1 MSHVKM
7 GTMYVNQLMYT
18 CTIWCHMGKMS
29 DGLVKVGENDC
40 WAQCHVGTMS
50 HGSTNIASIFTVN
63 QYKIKSWQGA
73 SNNGKKLCLL
83 MCYDIF

>member
-50 HGSTNIASIFTVN
+50 RFGVIWAQCHVG
-63 QYKIKSWQGA
+63 
-73 SNNGKKLCLL
+73 LL
-83 MCYDIF
+83 I